1 MAMQTLEQ
9 LFVDKLKDIHD
20 AERRITRALPKMIK
34 AASSDQLSAAFE
46 EHLQVTEKQ
55 IARLDSILETLGESP
70 GRKTCHGMMGILE
83 EGQAVLTNTKAPESV
98 MDAALI
104 AGAQEVEH
112 YEISA
117 YGCLRTWAEVLGNRE
132 AARPLQQSLEEE
144 EETDERLTQLASSIN
159 VDC

>member
-70 GRKTCHGMMGILE
+70 GR
-83 EGQAVLTNTKAPESV
+83 
-98 MDAALI
+98 
-104 AGAQEVEH
+104 
-112 YEISA
+112 
-117 YGCLRTWAEVLGNRE
+117 
-132 AARPLQQSLEEE
+132 
-144 EETDERLTQLASSIN
+144 
-159 VDC
+159 